1 MPQLAAMDKR
11 YKSKGLRLIGV
22 HSQGGTDEEI
32 LVPVKKNKAKYSIAR
47 SGQSPVPFNGIPHM
61 FVFNPKG
68 ELVYDGRTGA
78 DAEKVIKRELRGVTA
93 SGDDDDDDDDED
105 SPFGPKEPAAT
116 GPLVPERAWTSAD
129 GRTMKASLISLKDQ
143 TGSFKRSDGRTFEL
157 ALDKLSPA
165 DQAVVAEAVK
175 KAAATSAPQTKD

>member
-93 SGDDDDDDDDED
+93 SGDDDDDDED

-175 KAAATSAPQTKD
+175 KAAATSASQTKD

>member
-32 LVPVKKNKAKYSIAR
+32 LVPVKKNKAKYAIAR
-47 SGQSPVPFNGIPHM
+47 SGQSPVPFNGTPHM

-93 SGDDDDDDDDED
+93 SGDDDDED
-105 SPFGPKEPAAT
+105 SPFGPKESAAA

-143 TGSFKRSDGRTFEL
+143 TGSFKRTDGRTFDL

-175 KAAATSAPQTKD
+175 KAAATSPPKPAGQ

>member
-93 SGDDDDDDDDED
+93 SGDDDDED

-175 KAAATSAPQTKD
+175 KAAATSPPQTKD

>member
-32 LVPVKKNKAKYSIAR
+32 LVPVKKNKAKYAIAR

-93 SGDDDDDDDDED
+93 SGDDDDED
-105 SPFGPKEPAAT
+105 SPFGPTEPAAA

-143 TGSFKRSDGRTFEL
+143 TGSFKRADGRTFEL

-175 KAAATSAPQTKD
+175 KAAATSPPKPAGQ

>member
-93 SGDDDDDDDDED
+93 SGDDDDDDED

>member
-1 MPQLAAMDKR
+1 MPQLAAIDKR

-93 SGDDDDDDDDED
+93 SGDDNDED
-105 SPFGPKEPAAT
+105 SPFGPKEPAST

-175 KAAATSAPQTKD
+175 KAAATSPPQTKD

>member
-32 LVPVKKNKAKYSIAR
+32 LVPVKKNKAKYAIAR

-93 SGDDDDDDDDED
+93 SGDDDDED
-105 SPFGPKEPAAT
+105 SPFGPKEPAAA

-143 TGSFKRSDGRTFEL
+143 TGSFKRTDGRTFEL

-175 KAAATSAPQTKD
+175 KAAATSPRKPAGQ